1 MHKNRN
7 TNATLIAYN
16 LLRMLC
22 QFLKHIQTPQHAKTG
37 TQKKKLGSQK
47 KNIKE
52 MLKRN
57 REISKKVTESGHVEL
72 AATSPSSG
80 APKAPW
86 NTVES
91 KRVEYNTQLHTTN
104 QSRHQDIKT
113 IQDYSKL
120 FSNSLQPIKNA
131 NLKEPSSPTSHSW
144 KLFFIRQI
152 IIFSSFLPFTKM
164 VKTR

>member
-1 MHKNRN
+1 
-7 TNATLIAYN
+7 
-16 LLRMLC
+16 
-22 QFLKHIQTPQHAKTG
+22 
-37 TQKKKLGSQK
+37 
-47 KNIKE
+47 

-164 VKTR
+164 VKTRWRLKTSGGIWSLWFMHCDLCQATNLWRAQQVFVQIFQKCQPPN